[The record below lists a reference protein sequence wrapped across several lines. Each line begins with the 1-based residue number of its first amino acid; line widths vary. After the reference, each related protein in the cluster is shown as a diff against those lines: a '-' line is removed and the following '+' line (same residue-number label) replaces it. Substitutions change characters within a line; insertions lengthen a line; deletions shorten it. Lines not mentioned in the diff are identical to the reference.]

1 MKKKFVFAAVGA
13 AVVAICG
20 VIVFTR
26 NSNPVYRIAISNIES
41 MTQGEGILLKTCY
54 FYGYDSDEWG
64 SFVECEDNT
73 INPGEGEGN
82 VYGCKSA
89 RTMRKGTASYC
100 Y

>member
-41 MTQGEGILLKTCY
+41 MTQGEGISLKTCY
-54 FYGYDSDEWG
+54 FYGYDGIWDSL
-64 SFVECEDNT
+64 VECEDNT
-73 INPGEGEGN
+73 INPGDEEGA
-82 VYGCKSA
+82 VYKCKSA
-89 RTMRKGTASYC
+89 KMMRRGTASYC
-100 Y
+100 VN